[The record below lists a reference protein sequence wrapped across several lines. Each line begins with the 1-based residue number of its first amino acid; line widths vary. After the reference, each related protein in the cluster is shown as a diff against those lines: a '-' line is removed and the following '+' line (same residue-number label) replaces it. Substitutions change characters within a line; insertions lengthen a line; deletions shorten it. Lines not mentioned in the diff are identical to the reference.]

1 MLKHSRCASYFPLLA
16 VLACGSEKA
25 TGPSASADP
34 EIIVSAPIPRASLPG
49 GAGQSGSVV
58 FVSAMP
64 QAVTGAAHAT
74 VRGEDSLPASTSVR
88 DGGFDPV
95 AVAAGNGDVVSLS
108 LTDSGGATRS
118 EDLTVRSGRPP
129 RVVRTSPAPNRT
141 DVPLNAVI
149 RVVFSAP
156 VELESARRA
165 IRLTTAGVAVP
176 GTVEAVG
183 TTVVAVDYVTTA
195 GVLAPDTDYRLD
207 VTDGVRDVLGR
218 ALVEPVS
225 VEFRTGS
232 SANEDVARV
241 EVYREGAY
249 GPSYSVYGVNLE
261 LRVGDP
267 ALDVQAWAWSADG
280 YQLNVPI
287 SWESDDP
294 AVARVTQDAQGLSTG
309 RARVAAVGRGRI
321 NIVARHG
328 SLTKAMRIM
337 AWDEVSPATFAGYR
351 LIIADGQQLIALNGD
366 GSGRTVLTSVPG
378 AYNPSAG
385 PDGRVVFSSG
395 RLPNGFDFEPYTPL
409 DSVVKGALSIRSA
422 DGTVSAF
429 ATGDGAALCPAWS
442 PDGARIAFTRVLS
455 GHNGMEIVVR
465 NADGSAERVLFNNSA
480 VFPASTDN
488 PVVGFGSTNLSS
500 CPHWSPD
507 GERVAYWVPAF
518 SIRVD
523 GTDSRDLYPS
533 IPEDEIAVDAGAH
546 TARTAGPWSPDGRT
560 ILSTEFDHFGLRD
573 LVSGIAW
580 VGSAY
585 VTGAAAWSPDGAV
598 FALGTRE
605 WWSTAEPRLWE
616 DGLWLISA
624 DGTRRARVPG
634 AAAFYGVTFLP

>member
-1 MLKHSRCASYFPLLA
+1 M
-16 VLACGSEKA
+16 
-25 TGPSASADP
+25 
-34 EIIVSAPIPRASLPG
+34 
-49 GAGQSGSVV
+49 
-58 FVSAMP
+58 
-64 QAVTGAAHAT
+64 
-74 VRGEDSLPASTSVR
+74 
-88 DGGFDPV
+88 
-95 AVAAGNGDVVSLS
+95 
-108 LTDSGGATRS
+108 
-118 EDLTVRSGRPP
+118 RSGRPP
-129 RVVRTSPAPNRT
+129 RVVRTSPAPHRT
-141 DVPLNAVI
+141 DVPLNVVI
-149 RVVFSAP
+149 RVVFSSP

-183 TTVVAVDYVTTA
+183 TTVVAVDFVTTA
-195 GVLAPDTDYRLD
+195 GVLAPETDYRLD
-207 VTDGVRDVLGR
+207 VTADVRDVLGR
-218 ALVEPVS
+218 ALAAPVS

-232 SANEDVARV
+232 SVNEAVARLD
-241 EVYREGAY
+241 VYREGTY

-280 YQLNVPI
+280 YQLDVPI
-287 SWESDDP
+287 SWQSDDP

-337 AWDEVSPATFAGYR
+337 AWDEVPPATFAGYR
-351 LIIADGQQLIALNGD
+351 LVIADGRQLIALNGD

-378 AYNPSAG
+378 AYSPSAG
-385 PDGRVVFSSG
+385 PDGRLVFSSG
-395 RLPNGFDFEPYTPL
+395 RVPNDFDFQPYTDTPF
-409 DSVVKGALSIRSA
+409 DPVVEGALSIRSA
-422 DGTVSAF
+422 DGSVSAF
-429 ATGDGAALCPAWS
+429 AAGDGAAICPAWS
-442 PDGARIAFTRVLS
+442 PDGARIAFTRILS
-455 GHNGMEIVVR
+455 GLNGTEIVVR
-465 NADGSAERVLFNNSA
+465 NADGSAEQVLFS
-480 VFPASTDN
+480 STAFSGPMNHPSTAAGIDN
-488 PVVGFGSTNLSS
+488 LWM

-507 GERVAYWVPAF
+507 GQRVAYWVPAF

-560 ILSTEFDHFGLRD
+560 ILSTDISHFGLRD

-605 WWSTAEPRLWE
+605 WIDTDVFDDR
-616 DGLWLISA
+616 LWLISA
-624 DGTRRARVPG
+624 DGTQRARVPG
-634 AAAFYGVTFLP
+634 AAAFYGVTFMQ